1 MCAQTPENTGNDTLT
16 NQPLNIQDTRTIV
29 VSASKRR
36 QKIEEVP
43 VSMEVIRPQLI
54 DHKGITDLEQAVD
67 QTPGV
72 YSSIDNFAEKIRSLG
87 TYVPASYSR
96 FDMLS
101 KIEDETQILPKDAMV
116 KELLMDNARILTILK
131 YTYDAAEDAGEH
143 GFSNFLAER
152 MDAHRKHGWMLRA
165 SIKGQPQ

>member
-1 MCAQTPENTGNDTLT
+1 MDQ
-16 NQPLNIQDTRTIV
+16 
-29 VSASKRR
+29 
-36 QKIEEVP
+36 
-43 VSMEVIRPQLI
+43 
-54 DHKGITDLEQAVD
+54 LEQAAKVAFASEFSFYPKAHNFHWNVEGSD
-67 QTPGV
+67 FFEYHELFGKIYEEV